1 MPPKKI
7 LLVDDDLVLTDM
19 VSEVLRTDG
28 YDVHVEHDG
37 EAGLA
42 KALEWQP
49 DVVILDVMMPKLTGL
64 AVLETIRGTE
74 WGKTVPALL
83 MTNVNEPEA
92 ISATAET
99 GTPVEYLLK
108 TDWTIE
114 QIVEKIKAK
123 VSA

>member
-1 MPPKKI
+1 MPAKKV

-19 VSEVLRTDG
+19 VSEVLRDES

-42 KALEWQP
+42 KALAWQP
-49 DVVILDVMMPKLTGL
+49 DVMVLDVMMPKLTGL
-64 AVLETIRGTE
+64 AVLEAIRGTD
-74 WGKTVPALL
+74 WGKNVPALL

-123 VSA
+123 LT

>member
-1 MPPKKI
+1 MAQKKI

-19 VSEVLRTDG
+19 VSEVLLSEG
-28 YDVHVEHDG
+28 YEVVVEHDG

-42 KALEWQP
+42 KALDWQP
-49 DVVILDVMMPKLTGL
+49 DVVVLDVMMPKITGL
-64 AVLETIRGTE
+64 AVLEAIRATE

-92 ISATAET
+92 VSASVEA

-123 VSA
+123 VTA